1 MTNTAKFSSVR
12 KMILISL
19 LTLVLLTSTGGLVLS
34 AQELTGPEII
44 QKVDSAPTPETTN
57 ATLTMK
63 LVNKEGEEKIRKLEA
78 WKRGNEDSVMVFRA
92 PENVAGTALLK
103 TVNEKGE
110 ENAWLYLPS
119 LNITKNMSQEVGNK
133 KFMGSDFSYDDL
145 GARNTDE
152 YTYELLRVDN
162 SAGEKIYVVEGV
174 AEKPEM
180 TGYSKIRSWVSEKYW
195 KPEKVEYY
203 DLDGELL
210 KVQRNSSIEKIKG
223 FWVVQKITMENKQ
236 KGSKTVLTWKDYRIN
251 KELSENIFKPE
262 MLPEFTNGETH

>member
-1 MTNTAKFSSVR
+1 MTETAKLSSVQ
-12 KMILISL
+12 KTILISL
-19 LTLVLLTSTGGLVLS
+19 ITLALLASTGGLVLT

-63 LVNKEGEEKIRKLEA
+63 LVNKDGEEKIRKLEA

-110 ENAWLYLPS
+110 EKAWLYLPS
-119 LNITKNMSQEVGNK
+119 FGITKKMSQEASNK
-133 KFMGSDFSYDDL
+133 KFMGSDFTYKDL

-152 YTYELLRVDN
+152 YTYELLRVNN

-174 AEKPEM
+174 AKDPEM
-180 TGYSKIRSWVSEKYW
+180 TGYSKIRSWISEKNW

-203 DLDGELL
+203 DMDGELL
-210 KVQRNSSIEKIKG
+210 KVQRNSSIEKIKD
-223 FWVVQKITMENKQ
+223 FWVVQKMTMENKQ
-236 KGSKTVLTWKDYRIN
+236 RGSKTVLTWKDYRMN
-251 KELSENIFKPE
+251 KELSDNIFKPE
-262 MLPEFTNGETH
+262 MLPEFTNNEMD